1 MAHTKGKLESYMECK
16 LEGASHKCI
25 GKFSSFLKASPK
37 FSENSGGAVLG
48 RIHFSSVTV
57 LCLRLQKDAAT
68 NIFLEM
74 FESFSEDVFQNPSGL
89 LLLRIETLCSTKRIA
104 ELELIRC

>member
-1 MAHTKGKLESYMECK
+1 MR
-16 LEGASHKCI
+16 EGYEHLFVCVYSNTVI
-25 GKFSSFLKASPK
+25 VASPK

>member
-1 MAHTKGKLESYMECK
+1 MAHTKGKLESYVECK
-16 LEGASHKCI
+16 LDGASHKCI
-25 GKFSSFLKASPK
+25 GKFSSFLKASQK
-37 FSENSGGAVLG
+37 FSENSGGVLG